1 MKILLTGKHG
11 QLGWELQRSLQP
23 LGEVC
28 ALDRAALDLTRPETI
43 AAVVGSVRPDVIV
56 NAAAYTAVD
65 RAETEE
71 ALAMTVNG
79 VAVGELAEA
88 ARKQGAQLVHYST
101 DYVFDGDATRP
112 YREDHATNPRSAY
125 GRSKAAGER
134 AIAQVGGDWLVFR
147 TSWVYGARGRN
158 FMRTIANAALERDT
172 LRVVADQYGTPTSA
186 RMLADLTGFALRD
199 ATERRREGRFSRGIY
214 HVTAGGC
221 TTWHTFAESIVD
233 AVREMRGDAVR
244 TRAVEPITTNEFGAS
259 APRPRYSVLDC
270 ALFDSTFALNRSNWR
285 SAFELVIA
293 DYFR

>member
-23 LGEVC
+23 LGEVY
-28 ALDRAALDLTRPETI
+28 ALDRTALDLTRPETI

-71 ALAMTVNG
+71 ALATTVNG

-88 ARKQGAQLVHYST
+88 ARKQGAQLLHYST
-101 DYVFDGDATRP
+101 DYVFDGEATLP
-112 YREDHATNPRSAY
+112 YREDNATNPRSAY
-125 GRSKAAGER
+125 GRSKVAGEQ
-134 AIAQVGGDWLVFR
+134 AIAQVGGDWLIFR

-158 FMRTIANAALERDT
+158 FMRTIANASLKHDT

-186 RMLADLTGFALRD
+186 RLLADLTGFALRD
-199 ATERRREGRFSRGIY
+199 AIARRRESRFPPGIY
-214 HVTAGGC
+214 HVTAGGY
-221 TTWHTFAESIVD
+221 TSWHTFAESIVD
-233 AVREMRGDAVR
+233 GVRGIRGDVVR
-244 TRAVEPITTNEFGAS
+244 TRAVEAITTDEFGAP

-270 ALFDSTFALNRSNWR
+270 GLFDTTFALNRPDWQ

>member
-28 ALDRAALDLTRPETI
+28 ALDRTALDLTRPETI

-71 ALAMTVNG
+71 ALATTVNG

-88 ARKQGAQLVHYST
+88 ARKQGAQLLHYST
-101 DYVFDGDATRP
+101 DYVFDGEATLP
-112 YREDHATNPRSAY
+112 YREDNATNPRSAY
-125 GRSKAAGER
+125 GRSKVAGEQ
-134 AIAQVGGDWLVFR
+134 AIAQVGGDWLIFR

-158 FMRTIANAALERDT
+158 FMRTIANASLKHDT

-186 RMLADLTGFALRD
+186 RLLADLTGFALRD
-199 ATERRREGRFSRGIY
+199 AIARRRESRFPPGIY
-214 HVTAGGC
+214 HVTAGGY
-221 TTWHTFAESIVD
+221 TSWHTFAESIVD
-233 AVREMRGDAVR
+233 GVRGIRGDVVR
-244 TRAVEPITTNEFGAS
+244 TRAVEAITTDEFGAP

-270 ALFDSTFALNRSNWR
+270 GLFDTTFALNRPDWQ

>member
-28 ALDRAALDLTRPETI
+28 ALDRTALDLTRPETI

-71 ALAMTVNG
+71 ALATTVNG

-88 ARKQGAQLVHYST
+88 ARKQGAQLLHYST
-101 DYVFDGDATRP
+101 DYVFDGEATLP
-112 YREDHATNPRSAY
+112 YREDNATNPRSAY
-125 GRSKAAGER
+125 GRSKVAGEQ
-134 AIAQVGGDWLVFR
+134 AIAQVGGDWLIFR

-158 FMRTIANAALERDT
+158 FMRTIANASLKHDT

-186 RMLADLTGFALRD
+186 RLLADLTGFALRD
-199 ATERRREGRFSRGIY
+199 AIARRRESRFPPGIY
-214 HVTAGGC
+214 HVTAGGY
-221 TTWHTFAESIVD
+221 TSWHTFAESIVD
-233 AVREMRGDAVR
+233 GVRGIRGDVVR
-244 TRAVEPITTNEFGAS
+244 TRAIEAITTDEFGAP

-270 ALFDSTFALNRSNWR
+270 GLFDTTFALNRPDWQ

>member
-28 ALDRAALDLTRPETI
+28 ALDRTALDLTRPETI

-65 RAETEE
+65 HAETEE
-71 ALAMTVNG
+71 ALATTVNG

-88 ARKQGAQLVHYST
+88 ARKQGAQLLHYST
-101 DYVFDGDATRP
+101 DYVFDGEATLP
-112 YREDHATNPRSAY
+112 YREDNATNPRSAY
-125 GRSKAAGER
+125 GRSKVAGEQ
-134 AIAQVGGDWLVFR
+134 AIAQVGGDWLIFR

-158 FMRTIANAALERDT
+158 FMRTIANASLEHDT

-199 ATERRREGRFSRGIY
+199 ATAWRRESRFPRGIY
-214 HVTAGGC
+214 HVTAGGY
-221 TTWHTFAESIVD
+221 TNWHTFAKSIVD
-233 AVREMRGDAVR
+233 AVRGIRGDAVR
-244 TRAVEPITTNEFGAS
+244 TRAVEPITTDEFGAP

-270 ALFDSTFALNRSNWR
+270 GLFDATFALSRPDWQ